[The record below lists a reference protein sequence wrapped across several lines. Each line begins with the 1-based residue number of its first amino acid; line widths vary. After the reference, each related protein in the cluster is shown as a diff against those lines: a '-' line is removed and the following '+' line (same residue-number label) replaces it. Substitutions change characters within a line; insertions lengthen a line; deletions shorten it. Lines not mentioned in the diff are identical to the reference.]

1 MHASDVKQI
10 MYRVC
15 VRQTK
20 DRQDKADKQSPEVH
34 KARRQDLKNLRSISH
49 GDIKGISYRK
59 LGSVC
64 PIFIILMHYKV

>member
-20 DRQDKADKQSPEVH
+20 GRQDKADTQSPEVH
-34 KARRQDLKNLRSISH
+34 KARRQDSKNLRSMSH
-49 GDIKGISYRK
+49 GDVKGTSYRK
-59 LGSVC
+59 L
-64 PIFIILMHYKV
+64 ILQQSLQNF

>member
-20 DRQDKADKQSPEVH
+20 DRQDKADN
-34 KARRQDLKNLRSISH
+34 KAQRYTKH
-49 GDIKGISYRK
+49 GDKT
-59 LGSVC
+59 
-64 PIFIILMHYKV
+64 

>member
-20 DRQDKADKQSPEVH
+20 GRQDKADTLSPEVH
-34 KARRQDLKNLRSISH
+34 KERRQDSKNLRSMSH
-49 GDIKGISYRK
+49 GDVEGTSYRK
-59 LGSVC
+59 L
-64 PIFIILMHYKV
+64 ILQQSLQNF